1 MTKGLPASGKSTWA
15 KQYMRD
21 RNFLGEKWKRINK
34 DDLRAMLDE
43 SRWSRQNESF
53 VLDTRDYLI
62 TTALLH
68 GFNVIVDDTNFAPK
82 HETKIKETISLM
94 NGTHPK
100 ISLNHKFEIEFQIK
114 DFSDVSPEECIKRD
128 LARPN
133 SVGSKV
139 IMQMYNQYI
148 KPKAE
153 PIKKDPQLPLCIVCD
168 LDGTLCLF
176 DGDPYERDFTQDRVN
191 EPVADIVRRFAE
203 SGTKVFYVS
212 GRKDKFRGQ
221 TETWLKKYML
231 DYASPLM
238 RKTDDERKDAIVK
251 KEIYEESIKGKYNVQ
266 FVLDDRNQMVD
277 MWRDLGITCLQVE
290 EGDF

>member
-1 MTKGLPASGKSTWA
+1 MNKIIMMKGLPASGKSTWA
-15 KQYMRD
+15 KQFLRD
-21 RNFLGEKWKRINK
+21 RNFLGEKWKRVNK

-43 SRWSRQNESF
+43 SRWSRENEKF
-53 VLDTRDYLI
+53 VLALRDDLI
-62 TTALLH
+62 VLAIVK
-68 GFNVIVDDTNFAPK
+68 GYNVIVDDTNYAPK
-82 HETKIKETISLM
+82 HEESFREVAKRWKV
-94 NGTHPK
+94 G
-100 ISLNHKFEIEFQIK
+100 FEIK

-153 PIKKDPQLPLCIVCD
+153 PIKKNPQLPLCIVCD

-221 TETWLKKYML
+221 TEQWLKKYML

-277 MWRDLGITCLQVE
+277 MWRSLGITCLQVA